1 MASRTSR
8 EARRRLNISQRKISA
23 GLFGE
28 VTFQHDGR
36 EAGGTSSNQTG
47 RKKKYVGKTE
57 KRAKIKTLGKS
68 LR

>member
-8 EARRRLNISQRKISA
+8 EARRRLNISQREISA

-36 EAGGTSSNQTG
+36 EAGGTLSSQTG
-47 RKKKYVGKTE
+47 RKKKYVGKKE
-57 KRAKIKTLGKS
+57 KRTKIITLGKS
-68 LR
+68 LC

>member
-8 EARRRLNISQRKISA
+8 EARRRLNISQREISA

-47 RKKKYVGKTE
+47 RKKKYVRKKE
-57 KRAKIKTLGKS
+57 KRTKIKTLGKS
-68 LR
+68 VR

>member
-1 MASRTSR
+1 MAYSTSR
-8 EARRRLNISQRKISA
+8 EARRRLNISQREISA

-36 EAGGTSSNQTG
+36 GAGGTSSNQTG
-47 RKKKYVGKTE
+47 RKKKYVRKKE
-57 KRAKIKTLGKS
+57 KRTKIKTLWKS